1 MKKFISNNIGLKLL
15 SVLLALLLWFSVMN
29 IEDPTVTK
37 TISDIPVTIV
47 NDDVIRSRGYGYI
60 IESGE
65 KIDIRVKGRRS
76 YVDSIDADDFVAT
89 ADFNSF
95 SSMKMVPIEV
105 ICKYEHESD
114 LEWAA
119 KTDSMAIILESEL
132 TESKS
137 IRIETVGGVKEGYSL
152 YSLTTNTS
160 LVSVKGAQS
169 QIEKVKEIVAEV
181 SVEGLKDSEDLEVP
195 LYAVDEEG
203 QKIDAKKVT
212 LEPETIT
219 AHLVI
224 HPIKAI
230 PLAVRAEGRPL
241 EYYYLGEIEY
251 APKEI
256 ELTADEETLNRLEV
270 ITIPIDISGASE
282 DVEKQIDLEEYIE
295 DTYPVEGIKLVDK
308 TKTMGIKIQIIAMM
322 EQILDVKEDHITIR
336 GADREQFRYILTL
349 GEQSRLRVRGKAEEM
364 LNIEPNDFDLYIDV
378 TGLTQPNKYPLNLMT
393 EYEGGLILELGQVDV
408 TIEKILSEPQDQ
420 GGDQQPNDQTT
431 PDQGNSNAE

>member
-65 KIDIRVKGRRS
+65 KIDIRIKGRRS

-105 ICKYEHESD
+105 TCKYEHESD

-181 SVEGLKDSEDLEVP
+181 SVEGLKDSGDLEVP

-378 TGLTQPNKYPLNLMT
+378 TGLTQPDKYPLNLMT
-393 EYEGGLILELGQVDV
+393 EYEGGLILELGQVEV
-408 TIEKILSEPQDQ
+408 TIEKIPSEPQDQ
-420 GGDQQPNDQTT
+420 GGDQQPDDQTT

>member
-65 KIDIRVKGRRS
+65 KIDVRIKGRRS
-76 YVDSIDADDFVAT
+76 YVDSIDVDDFIAT
-89 ADFNSF
+89 ADFNSL

-105 ICKYEHESD
+105 TCKYEHESD
-114 LEWAA
+114 LEWTA

-137 IRIETVGGVKEGYSL
+137 IRIETVGEVKEGYSL

-181 SVEGLKDSEDLEVP
+181 SVEGLKDSGEIEVP
-195 LYAVDEEG
+195 LYAVDEDG

-219 AHLVI
+219 AYLVI
-224 HPIKAI
+224 HPIKSI

-282 DVEKQIDLEEYIE
+282 DVEKQINLEEYIE

-308 TKTMGIKIQIIAMM
+308 TKTMGIKIQIIAMT
-322 EQILDVKEDHITIR
+322 EQILDVKEDHITIK
-336 GADREQFRYILTL
+336 GADREQFRYILIP
-349 GEQSRLRVRGKAEEM
+349 GEQSRLKVRGKAEEM

-378 TGLTQPNKYPLNLMT
+378 TGLTQPEKYTLHLMT
-393 EYEGGLILELGQVDV
+393 EYEGGLILQLGDVDV
-408 TIEKILSEPQDQ
+408 TIEKIPVEPQDQ
-420 GGDQQPNDQTT
+420 GGDQQTPDQQN
-431 PDQGNSNAE
+431 PDQGNSNVE